1 MENSSGKHLLP
12 EEFFVPKSSDRRFFE
27 QNVFSQK
34 IFEGK
39 RLLAEDI

>member
-12 EEFFVPKSSDRRFFE
+12 EEFSVPKSSDRRFFE

-34 IFEGK
+34 IFKRK
-39 RLLAEDI
+39 RLLSEDI